1 MEASLAAS
9 AQKGAW
15 ARESM
20 AWAEKFG
27 RRGGGGGGG
36 GGGVG
41 GVGRGRRPESS
52 G

>member
-9 AQKGAW
+9 GQKGAW

-27 RRGGGGGGG
+27 RRVGGGGG

-41 GVGRGRRPESS
+41 RGRRRESS